1 MPIASKSTAK
11 RTEFLQWCCKIYI
24 RIQEVTCS
32 MHLRI
37 GSMTRVFQSLKEN
50 KYQLGGSITVY
61 EVSCRGLLMD
71 NNRRERDHFSE
82 QVGSRKGKEVSY
94 AGFEAR

>member
-1 MPIASKSTAK
+1 
-11 RTEFLQWCCKIYI
+11 
-24 RIQEVTCS
+24 
-32 MHLRI
+32 MHLHS
-37 GSMTRVFQSLKEN
+37 GTMTRVFQSLKEN

-82 QVGSRKGKEVSY
+82 QVGSRKGKEVMLVLRQGRS
-94 AGFEAR
+94 FF

>member
-1 MPIASKSTAK
+1 
-11 RTEFLQWCCKIYI
+11 
-24 RIQEVTCS
+24 
-32 MHLRI
+32 
-37 GSMTRVFQSLKEN
+37 MTRVFQRLKE

-71 NNRRERDHFSE
+71 INRRERDHFSE
-82 QVGSRKGKEVSY
+82 QVREQKEKG